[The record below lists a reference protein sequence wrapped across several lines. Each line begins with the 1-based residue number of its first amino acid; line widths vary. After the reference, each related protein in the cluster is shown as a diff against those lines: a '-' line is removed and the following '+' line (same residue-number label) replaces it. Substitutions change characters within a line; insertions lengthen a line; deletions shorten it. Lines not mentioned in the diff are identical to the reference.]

1 MPPQYAYAPGTQL
14 TVGLHRIQI
23 IKYISEGGF
32 AHVYTCNV
40 EPAFQGQLVAC
51 LKRVAVP
58 SKWQLNLLR
67 QEVDAMKR
75 LRGNPTIVLYID
87 LHASRMAANVTPGA
101 SQQQYE
107 VFVLMEYC
115 SNNGLIDFMN
125 ARLTHKLTEPE
136 ILTIMRDITVGVA
149 MCHHLNPPLIH
160 RDIKIENVLIDAHGT
175 YKLCDFGLA
184 VAYAPVPKNQAEKTA
199 LAADLQQNTT
209 PQYRSP
215 EMIDLDLGFP
225 IDDKL
230 DIWAMGVFLYKLCYY
245 TTPFELPQH
254 ASMEDLERSILN
266 SASTLRIPHDV
277 RGLVFLARLKHVIK
291 CCLRDDPRRRPNAVQ
306 LLEEICSMK
315 DEKPPNVV
323 PYTVR
328 HHHEQPLPKHKE
340 IAEKQSQKPPVG
352 QNGKPAILSG
362 LKQSKNVEKP
372 TDPFSAIDKSRLLK
386 REVSRDSTRALPR
399 PVSLYEERPSAHA
412 LKNFIQQQLNDS
424 SDDLPRRKSDE
435 DNTLDFLR
443 TREEAQ
449 SLGLRQS
456 TGGSIK
462 LSFKNGL
469 RKISTGS
476 SSYNQVPA
484 ENKPNKR
491 SSISSIKQILTGGR
505 RDDERDALRVVSS
518 PEEAPVHKL
527 SIQRRM
533 KLLLNNNDESFQ
545 RTALGYGK
553 FTDDQDDIAA
563 INDTG
568 GSISVNASPTPEP
581 ISVSKPAKVPK
592 TLIKAQTHTPP
603 KVPIGLSSKDNRGF
617 PKKSSIN
624 GSGSSVKPKRETV
637 LAPKTA
643 VSSNRGL
650 KASDISFND
659 TKLALR
665 DIKPAFKE
673 TKPAALE
680 TKPAPLKVTGNTILG
695 KKPPP
700 KPKKPVFLKS
710 PSKESGHER
719 RLSNSS
725 EISLPDIDD
734 LEQQF
739 SKRFPSYV

>member
-1 MPPQYAYAPGTQL
+1 MPPAYAYAPGTQL

-40 EPAFQGQLVAC
+40 DPPFQGLLVAC

-87 LHASRMAANVTPGA
+87 LHASRMAGGGSSGT
-101 SQQQYE
+101 QQYE

-175 YKLCDFGLA
+175 YKLCDFGLS
-184 VAYAPVPKNQAEKTA
+184 VAYAPVPKTA
-199 LAADLQQNTT
+199 SDKAALQADLQQNTT
-209 PQYRSP
+209 PQYRAP
-215 EMIDLDLGFP
+215 EMIDLSLGFP

-230 DIWAMGVFLYKLCYY
+230 DVWALGVFLYKLCYY

-254 ASMEDLERSILN
+254 TSMDDLERAILN

-277 RGLVFLARLKHVIK
+277 RGLAFLARLKHVIK

-306 LLEEICSMK
+306 LLEEICAMK
-315 DEKPPNVV
+315 GEKPPNVV

-328 HHHEQPLPKHKE
+328 HHHEP
-340 IAEKQSQKPPVG
+340 AKQKTAHNPA
-352 QNGKPAILSG
+352 NGDHLSAAKPA
-362 LKQSKNVEKP
+362 QSATTGETAKPHVIEKTP
-372 TDPFSAIDKSRLLK
+372 DPFSTIDKSRLLK
-386 REVSRDSTRALPR
+386 REVSRDATRSLPR

-435 DNTLDFLR
+435 DNTLEFLR
-443 TREEAQ
+443 NREEAQ

-476 SSYNQVPA
+476 SSYSQVPA
-484 ENKPNKR
+484 ENKPSKR
-491 SSISSIKQILTGGR
+491 SSISSLKQLLTGSR
-505 RDDERDALRVVSS
+505 RDDDRESVRVVSN
-518 PEEAPVHKL
+518 PEEVPVHKL

-533 KLLLNNNDESFQ
+533 KLLLNNNDETFQ
-545 RTALGYGK
+545 KTALGYGK

-568 GSISVNASPTPEP
+568 GSISVHASPTPEP
-581 ISVSKPAKVPK
+581 IVSKPAKVPK
-592 TLIKAQTHTPP
+592 TLIKAQTHMPP
-603 KVPIGLSSKDNRGF
+603 KVPIRLSSRENRGVSKKGSF
-617 PKKSSIN
+617 NSSEVPVVPKKEP
-624 GSGSSVKPKRETV
+624 VV
-637 LAPKTA
+637 APKLSVLT
-643 VSSNRGL
+643 NRGP
-650 KASDISFND
+650 
-659 TKLALR
+659 
-665 DIKPAFKE
+665 KPPQITKE
-673 TKPAALE
+673 TKAAPKE
-680 TKPAPLKVTGNTILG
+680 IRNTSKEIKTVPLKVTGNTALG
-695 KKPPP
+695 KRPPP

-710 PSKESGHER
+710 PSKGGSHER